1 MSTPSAIDDE
11 LALVAGGTP
20 ESAIRVVVLVP
31 SSALAGAAAAVAAT
45 HTVDGRPTKG
55 LLMAVNEYEDGNF
68 ATAASK
74 TTASTI
80 GRADSRR
87 LAVLVA

>member
-1 MSTPSAIDDE
+1 MSTPSAIEDE

-20 ESAIRVVVLVP
+20 ESAIRAVVLVP
-31 SSALAGAAAAVAAT
+31 SSALAGAAAVAAT
-45 HTVDGRPTKG
+45 HTVDGRPPNEG
-55 LLMAVNEYEDGNF
+55 LPTANEYEDGNF

-87 LAVLVA
+87 LAVHVA